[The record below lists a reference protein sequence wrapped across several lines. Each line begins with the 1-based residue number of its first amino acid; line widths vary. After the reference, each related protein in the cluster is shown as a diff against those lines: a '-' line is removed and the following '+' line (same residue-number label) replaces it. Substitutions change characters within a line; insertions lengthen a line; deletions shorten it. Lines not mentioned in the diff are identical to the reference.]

1 MLSLLLVLPNEMAYI
16 VEHQVQ
22 FLNTEDQWNQ
32 HRLHHKS
39 SEIDFEEYYERKK
52 NEITIK

>member
-1 MLSLLLVLPNEMAYI
+1 MAYI